1 MYQQNPYSY
10 GYGAYQQTYYPIAN
24 QGWNGNQQ
32 VSQQI
37 PQRPMTFS
45 QQSNLY
51 EKVNGF
57 EEVRSYHMPSG
68 AQMLFVDANNPYL
81 YTKSTDVS
89 GRAEIHAFELKEISI
104 DDIGQPKVDLSG
116 YVTKED
122 FEQSQKEISELI
134 RSVETKILAQVRNL
148 SLESKEITGI
158 RGSNIL
164 TPAELPLPKDKPVE
178 RSEIKRENAIK
189 KSSKQQEA
197 NDEQSVD

>member
-68 AQMLFVDANNPYL
+68 AQKLLEHNGDIYSCDDLCVTCYSNL
-81 YTKSTDVS
+81 LS
-89 GRAEIHAFELKEISI
+89 GVFRLTRRNGMKKT
-104 DDIGQPKVDLSG
+104 IGQIS
-116 YVTKED
+116 ED
-122 FEQSQKEISELI
+122 FPNNTLLL
-134 RSVETKILAQVRNL
+134 RTDGHL
-148 SLESKEITGI
+148 SCSINGI
-158 RGSNIL
+158 VYDIWDCTNEVCDVFWI
-164 TPAELPLPKDKPVE
+164 
-178 RSEIKRENAIK
+178 
-189 KSSKQQEA
+189 
-197 NDEQSVD
+197 VD

>member
-10 GYGAYQQTYYPIAN
+10 GYGAYQPTYYPVSN

-32 VSQQI
+32 ASQQI
-37 PQRPMTFS
+37 PQRSMTFA

-104 DDIGQPKVDLSG
+104 DEIGQPKVDLSG

-134 RSVETKILAQVRNL
+134 RSVETKILTQVRNL
-148 SLESKEITGI
+148 SLENKEITGV
-158 RGSNIL
+158 RDSN
-164 TPAELPLPKDKPVE
+164 TPSLVELPSPKDKLLE
-178 RSEIKRENAIK
+178 RNEIKRENVTK

>member
-116 YVTKED
+116 YVFNVCSMLECPNLLETATIETP
-122 FEQSQKEISELI
+122 FEI
-134 RSVETKILAQVRNL
+134 R
-148 SLESKEITGI
+148 
-158 RGSNIL
+158 
-164 TPAELPLPKDKPVE
+164 
-178 RSEIKRENAIK
+178 REAHECR
-189 KSSKQQEA
+189 KS
-197 NDEQSVD
+197 

>member
-1 MYQQNPYSY
+1 MIPSSFLRSSFNKSK
-10 GYGAYQQTYYPIAN
+10 TFLCSSVNLAN
-24 QGWNGNQQ
+24 
-32 VSQQI
+32 SI
-37 PQRPMTFS
+37 ILS
-45 QQSNLY
+45 Y

>member
-57 EEVRSYHMPSG
+57 EEVRSYHMYCPVVPIFFATSLCVHPRCRM
-68 AQMLFVDANNPYL
+68 ALLILSIISCEFLNLL
-81 YTKSTDVS
+81 YM
-89 GRAEIHAFELKEISI
+89 
-104 DDIGQPKVDLSG
+104 
-116 YVTKED
+116 
-122 FEQSQKEISELI
+122 
-134 RSVETKILAQVRNL
+134 
-148 SLESKEITGI
+148 
-158 RGSNIL
+158 
-164 TPAELPLPKDKPVE
+164 
-178 RSEIKRENAIK
+178 
-189 KSSKQQEA
+189 
-197 NDEQSVD
+197 

>member
-104 DDIGQPKVDLSG
+104 DDIGQP
-116 YVTKED
+116 
-122 FEQSQKEISELI
+122 
-134 RSVETKILAQVRNL
+134 
-148 SLESKEITGI
+148 
-158 RGSNIL
+158 
-164 TPAELPLPKDKPVE
+164 
-178 RSEIKRENAIK
+178 NAILGFLTNEK
-189 KSSKQQEA
+189 ISSLQAQNA
-197 NDEQSVD
+197 ALTAQLSQNAQTRTLIDTLRPTAVPAYITCSPYQSAYGFNGYNNCGCGCGCSV